1 MEKPKLPRHLWMVS
15 MLYLTKRIS
24 STLESFWE
32 TFALQNIIPL
42 VISNWIY
49 PTLKVPLFPSDCKDS
64 LRWPGHTYHKGKW
77 QEYWP
82 CRRAQAWS
90 GNPSLEAV
98 HLCFHGTCH
107 ANNMEDLEWI
117 IFTLSTGLVSIGAL
131 GLCMEFISTTAIPTR
146 NLSHFI
152 AGSFLRQFL
161 GLFIPVFPSGSSLHF
176 PFQAH
181 KLSEKKK
188 SNLCNKNQTKT

>member
-1 MEKPKLPRHLWMVS
+1 M
-15 MLYLTKRIS
+15 Y
-24 STLESFWE
+24 
-32 TFALQNIIPL
+32 
-42 VISNWIY
+42 Y
-49 PTLKVPLFPSDCKDS
+49 
-64 LRWPGHTYHKGKW
+64 KGKW

-82 CRRAQAWS
+82 CRRTQAWS

-117 IFTLSTGLVSIGAL
+117 IITLSTGHVSIGAL

-161 GLFIPVFPSGSSLHF
+161 GLFIPVFSFWIISSFSLSG
-176 PFQAH
+176 PQVIW
-181 KLSEKKK
+181 KKK
-188 SNLCNKNQTKT
+188 VTSVTKTKQKTKPKYSHTVWSVKGHRV